1 MRCPNHDLIS
11 PRKKK
16 GNSSLVEI
24 AAGSQ
29 TCAVSKEFPVIGQR
43 IHLKTNIG
51 KEDAVYFA
59 FSRDIPEVPIA
70 EKISTLIPLAFDA
83 EKLKIFIP
91 MAS

>member
-1 MRCPNHDLIS
+1 M
-11 PRKKK
+11 
-16 GNSSLVEI
+16 EI
-24 AAGSQ
+24 AASSQ
-29 TCAVSKEFPVIGQR
+29 LCTVSKEFPIIGQR

-59 FSRDIPEVPIA
+59 FSRDMPEVPIA
-70 EKISTLIPLAFDA
+70 EKSSTLIPLAFDA